1 MSSEIPTQFK
11 NKAEKLD
18 YLKEEIAESAR
29 LNLQRAQN
37 ITLISSLVKY
47 DTPFLVSSSTNK
59 KTIEDLNQNEEQC
72 QLFLQEI
79 KNLHIQ

>member
-1 MSSEIPTQFK
+1 MSLEIPNQFK

-18 YLKEEIAESAR
+18 FIKEEIAESAR

-37 ITLISSLVKY
+37 ITLITSLVKY

-59 KTIEDLNQNEEQC
+59 KT
-72 QLFLQEI
+72 
-79 KNLHIQ
+79 LHIQ

>member
-18 YLKEEIAESAR
+18 YLKEEIAECAR

-59 KTIEDLNQNEEQC
+59 KTIEDLNQNEE
-72 QLFLQEI
+72 
-79 KNLHIQ
+79 